1 MAPSLDPIK
10 SKEKP
15 KARQMSTVLKSPE
28 AGREGEQR
36 EKLFSKEMPKW
47 SWGAWVEEHELGRTA
62 GIGVY
67 RGHS

>member
-1 MAPSLDPIK
+1 
-10 SKEKP
+10 
-15 KARQMSTVLKSPE
+15 MSTVLKSPE